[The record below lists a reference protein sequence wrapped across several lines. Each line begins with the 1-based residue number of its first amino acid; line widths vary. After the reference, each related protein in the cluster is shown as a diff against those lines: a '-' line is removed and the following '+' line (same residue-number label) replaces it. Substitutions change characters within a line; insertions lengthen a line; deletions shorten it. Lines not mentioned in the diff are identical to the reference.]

1 MSRVRVVT
9 DSACDLPQDLVDEL
23 GIEIVPLT
31 IRFGAE
37 ELVDRRDLTPDQFWA
52 RCKASPVLPET
63 AAPAPGAFQ
72 TAFIRAADEG
82 CDGVVCV
89 NLSGALSATHQAAV
103 AAADAVA
110 DRIPVRT
117 VDSRSVTLGLG
128 LMVLSAARAAAA
140 GKSTEDVAGIAEDL
154 IPRTRV
160 FGALDTL
167 EYLKKGGRIGGA
179 QALLGTMLSIKPI
192 VEVVNGAVEGESK
205 QRTRGRALAYL
216 VDKVRK
222 AGEIEDLGVLTGA
235 SPDLDQF
242 LDQLDPVYP
251 RDKIV
256 VGDIGAVIGSHTG
269 PGTIGV
275 TFHVA
280 G

>member
-31 IRFGAE
+31 IRFGSE
-37 ELVDRRDLTPDQFWA
+37 EFVDRRDLTPAQFWA

-72 TAFIRAADEG
+72 AAFTRAADEG

-128 LMVLSAARAAAA
+128 LMALSAARAAAA
-140 GKSTEDVAGIAEDL
+140 GKSAEDVAGIAEDL

-235 SPDLDQF
+235 APDLEPF
-242 LDQLDPVYP
+242 LDQLGQVYP